1 MAYGVRMDSRLFAG
15 VLSHAWSLQVGRIE
29 HPSLQKWQYIFLIL
43 GAISLSCMHLP
54 FYVREPN
61 N

>member
-1 MAYGVRMDSRLFAG
+1 MAYGVRVILRLFDG
-15 VLSHAWSLQVGRIE
+15 VLSHVRLLQVGRIE

-43 GAISLSCMHLP
+43 GAISLSCTHLP
-54 FYVREPN
+54 VYVRGHN